1 MVLDTLK
8 ILSEY
13 CSDRISKV
21 PWGGRR
27 QAWRYMVVI
36 PVLRSLRQ
44 EDFEFEASLSQK

>member
-21 PWGGRR
+21 PWGEEEAG
-27 QAWRYMVVI
+27 MEVHGCN
-36 PVLRSLRQ
+36 PSTQ
-44 EDFEFEASLSQK
+44 EAETGGF